1 MNAVAQVFAV
11 IAGLIHVV
19 IFVVESVV
27 FRRPQM
33 HRRFLVAPEDVD
45 VVRPWALNQGVYN
58 LFLALGALGGV
69 VVLAVG
75 DETVGRTLVLFSC
88 GCMVAAGLVLLATE
102 RRLARS
108 ALVQAVPPLVVL
120 ALAAA

>member
-11 IAGLIHVV
+11 IAGLIHVG

-27 FRRPQM
+27 FRRPQI

-45 VVRPWALNQGVYN
+45 VVRQWALNQGVYN

-102 RRLARS
+102 RSLARS

-120 ALAAA
+120 ALAAV